1 MFVDDE
7 VSVLEA
13 LKWVFKD
20 EPYRFFAFNNPIDA
34 LKKMEETEFA
44 VVIADQLMPEM
55 EGTIFFEKIKQKWPE
70 TIRIMITGHV
80 DLDIVLDAINLG
92 NVYRFIFKPWNEREL
107 KLTVK
112 SAVSYYELRSENK
125 RLNELLKRQNEQF
138 RELNSNL
145 ETKVEERTKEIR
157 QNEGKRRK
165 LERRLQQAQKMEA
178 IGTLAGGIPF
188 STNLTLRLA
197 KARRER

>member
-1 MFVDDE
+1 MQYNIMFVDDE

-44 VVIADQLMPEM
+44 AVIADQRMPEM
-55 EGTIFFEKIKQKWPE
+55 EGTIFFEKIRQKWPE

-80 DLDIVLDAINLG
+80 GLDIALDAINLG

-112 SAVSYYELRSENK
+112 SAVSYYVSK
-125 RLNELLKRQNEQF
+125 SKTSITQ
-138 RELNSNL
+138 
-145 ETKVEERTKEIR
+145 V
-157 QNEGKRRK
+157 
-165 LERRLQQAQKMEA
+165 
-178 IGTLAGGIPF
+178 
-188 STNLTLRLA
+188 
-197 KARRER
+197 